1 MLDARSSTNTAS
13 QRPLRSVA
21 SLNASQR
28 QWLADLTALRQ
39 NAQSRFADVEWGPGL
54 GQEATYAHKCV
65 LYARAPGAFLRQ
77 YVEAGAGDAG
87 DVGLLAP
94 ALDYFYTAEREAE
107 AFTILLDGFRE
118 DEPRDDDIDPE
129 DQDAAQKLRRDLMY
143 CWRSKLFSDATLIL
157 ECAPDVPIAVHR
169 AVLASRSPY
178 FRALLLG
185 EFSDSGRSSFA
196 LPSPPFTPAS
206 TTFVLSWMYGGT
218 LDSISRRFDLA
229 RGFEIWRCA
238 EFLGADSLRDEVESD
253 LQNMLSDTRAP
264 RIYSFAR
271 APDVNCERLARN
283 AEDFIVQHFETT
295 WTASPTVGEFSYTE
309 QLGLVSKVAERVNVG
324 NVVAMAVRVASGRR
338 RLANSVEPSSEHVS
352 AMFDG
357 LEDRF
362 VKILATGL
370 VDIVRSRAFGGL
382 VEGFG
387 FHGDVLEWL
396 LGLVVRGLNERNAP
410 SIYAVLHGDVLL
422 REVCLS
428 LSSRHSPS

>member
-1 MLDARSSTNTAS
+1 MRTSVYCTRER
-13 QRPLRSVA
+13 QVRPLGRRSCRDRGALTRRV
-21 SLNASQR
+21 LL
-28 QWLADLTALRQ
+28 LA
-39 NAQSRFADVEWGPGL
+39 
-54 GQEATYAHKCV
+54 
-65 LYARAPGAFLRQ
+65 GAFLRQ

-129 DQDAAQKLRRDLMY
+129 DQDAAQKLRRVRAQGTMDGQTGTLGAHAGSRPQDLMY

-295 WTASPTVGEFSYTE
+295 WTASPTVGQFSYTE